1 MQRFD
6 ASRCKPVA
14 NDPPVEHR
22 LDGNGTVGESK
33 KELLH

>member
-22 LDGNGTVGESK
+22 LNGNENAEPSAK
-33 KELLH
+33 DLLH